1 MVVVVV
7 RMHAF
12 DYVEVNLQF
21 LLFTVLI
28 ENKKEARLTNIQNRG
43 TILINPNCYLPHPDQ

>member
-43 TILINPNCYLPHPDQ
+43 TILINQNCYLPHPDQ